1 MGNNHSQLVVM
12 DGKYSRCS
20 RRKRSSSHLD
30 CFEKIKDKA
39 SSPQKK
45 FAGSSESRIKCSLC
59 RKITEEI
66 CCLRNITETSKN
78 TFSSVLNTVLS
89 PSLQVTGGAVC
100 SLCRD
105 SVNSLDR
112 IQQQVARLEENI
124 ISLRRNRNK
133 KSRKR
138 KNVRWGRF

>member
-1 MGNNHSQLVVM
+1 MGNHSQLVVM
-12 DGKYSRCS
+12 EGTHSRCS
-20 RRKRSSSHLD
+20 KRKRSFSHL
-30 CFEKIKDKA
+30 EKIKDKA

-100 SLCRD
+100 SLC
-105 SVNSLDR
+105 VGTLLTLLIEYNS
-112 IQQQVARLEENI
+112 
-124 ISLRRNRNK
+124 K
-133 KSRKR
+133 
-138 KNVRWGRF
+138 